1 MSAGPE
7 WFAPKRF
14 GIGPGVPIA
23 WQGWALTVAFVAIVA
38 GLSLL
43 LHDRPAAL
51 IASVILPTIVF
62 LVIAGRTTR
71 GGWHWRWRR
80 DE

>member
-1 MSAGPE
+1 MSEGSE

-14 GIGPGVPIA
+14 GIGPGIPIA
-23 WQGWALTVAFVAIVA
+23 WQGWVLAFAFVAIVA
-38 GLSLL
+38 ALSLL

-51 IASVILPTIVF
+51 IASVILPTIGF
-62 LVIAGRTTR
+62 LAIAARTTR